1 MFCAGATRAAVP
13 GFYSR
18 TAKSRS
24 RRKDG
29 FYLSARSFTAIQ
41 FSRPQAPRLSAEPL
55 GEPTTLSRAIKCPP
69 LGGRGKI
76 TRDCGEATLSAPS
89 WLSKCPPTS
98 TSEVYHPGTRCQLLA
113 AGSHPDFQTDSG
125 TAEPPSLGVGAGYF
139 SVLDQEVKRVSRVF
153 VRLCCPS
160 ARGRNGR
167 SGACRPGESAP
178 RHPRA

>member
-13 GFYSR
+13 SFYSR

-69 LGGRGKI
+69 LGGPGK
-76 TRDCGEATLSAPS
+76 RSRVCGEATLSAPS

-113 AGSHPDFQTDSG
+113 AGSPTVHIPIFRPTPGLQILRLSASAPG
-125 TAEPPSLGVGAGYF
+125 TLALPIRGSSETPGFLA
-139 SVLDQEVKRVSRVF
+139 
-153 VRLCCPS
+153 RLCCPS
-160 ARGRNGR
+160 ARGRSER
-167 SGACRPGESAP
+167 
-178 RHPRA
+178 